1 MQNYRE
7 IPVLEDILYYSELP
21 ADPSR
26 RTKSERLM
34 ADRPKPYPQT
44 LNPKP

>member
-7 IPVLEDILYYSELP
+7 IPVLEDVLYYSELP

-26 RTKSERLM
+26 RTNSGLCKRLM
-34 ADRPKPYPQT
+34 ADRPKP
-44 LNPKP
+44 